1 MAILRHVDIET
12 DEARAYMKHANAMR
26 RALGDEA
33 EEDTDEAGVE
43 TPIDAER
50 LGFLQANE
58 QFLLTLADDGLGKRS
73 SSYDY
78 RCMNR
83 GGQGVTAQNLD
94 RGKKSDDA
102 KLVRS
107 MRIEDDNQL
116 MIVTDGGQL
125 IRCPVRNISIVSR
138 SARGVTVIRVKD
150 TERVVSVGRI
160 EETEDEESDEV
171 SGGAEPNGTDQ
182 DKT

>member
-1 MAILRHVDIET
+1 
-12 DEARAYMKHANAMR
+12 
-26 RALGDEA
+26 
-33 EEDTDEAGVE
+33 
-43 TPIDAER
+43 
-50 LGFLQANE
+50 
-58 QFLLTLADDGLGKRS
+58 
-73 SSYDY
+73 
-78 RCMNR
+78 MNR

-107 MRIEDDNQL
+107 MRIEEDNQL

-125 IRCPVRNISIVSR
+125 IRCPVRNISVVSR

-160 EETEDEESDEV
+160 EETEDEEGDDSAASPSDD
-171 SGGAEPNGTDQ
+171 G
-182 DKT
+182 DKPSDS